1 MNYNNQNVKFAIVNN
16 TFFSCE
22 DRIKETIYLSSNG
35 LYLSKYVE
43 NINLLMHFSCTGE
56 KQQYQRSIRKASF
69 SSETVFLG
77 QQLSVCLLSIYL
89 KEYPF

>member
-1 MNYNNQNVKFAIVNN
+1 
-16 TFFSCE
+16 
-22 DRIKETIYLSSNG
+22 
-35 LYLSKYVE
+35 
-43 NINLLMHFSCTGE
+43 MHFFCTGE